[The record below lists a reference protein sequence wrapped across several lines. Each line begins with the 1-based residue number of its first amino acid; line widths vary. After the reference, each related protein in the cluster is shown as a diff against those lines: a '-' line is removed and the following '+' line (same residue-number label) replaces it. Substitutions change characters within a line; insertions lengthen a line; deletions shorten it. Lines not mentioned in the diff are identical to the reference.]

1 MQVSRL
7 AEQNAALQEEVRQL
21 RAQKGSGSGSDDVA
35 TLHAVNAQ
43 LAEEN
48 AVLSSSC
55 DDLERRLAG
64 EGGSSSGSNG
74 PTRDEVRGVITACY
88 YRASFLQGCLWPQGA
103 ESVRPRGQYAT
114 RNKHKLYETGPSQN
128 SNSCSNP
135 RSVLSRFAM
144 SATITRHS

>member
-21 RAQKGSGSGSDDVA
+21 RAQKGPASSGSDDVA

-48 AVLSSSC
+48 TVLSSSC
-55 DDLERRLAG
+55 EDLERRLAG

-74 PTRDEVRGVITACY
+74 PSRDEVHA
-88 YRASFLQGCLWPQGA
+88 AL
-103 ESVRPRGQYAT
+103 
-114 RNKHKLYETGPSQN
+114 
-128 SNSCSNP
+128 
-135 RSVLSRFAM
+135 LSM
-144 SATITRHS
+144 L